1 MLLGLITA
9 QLSGCT
15 ENVSPGET
23 DISQTTTESEI
34 DSVSTTVPET
44 ENTPSPYLENFRQIL
59 ETDDFC
65 AVAHLGYLDSSYYE
79 IMSHVEDLGMLE
91 EFPFLEIPKENYLP
105 LAGGELYAVIPADAD
120 SAITAYTGVMG
131 ETDFTVKA
139 GEKLAEFTGGEPVL
153 LKCNVSEIMPNVVLE
168 ITANGVMHTY
178 SPSLSGENGR
188 LVETDGVYDFSP
200 YDVLEAGIADG
211 ADYVFCGKWFTEE
224 ADRAGNLFVL
234 CLNLMS
240 DGRAEYAGGPPNS
253 EYTDKYAG
261 TWSYDMQKE
270 MIRISLEEVRDI
282 DSDEEPP
289 SDRELYT
296 LNCGFTWEMDDLY
309 LKLTHTEGDEIF
321 DGSWGGTF
329 YFMNGFDYHNVPK
342 G

>member
-9 QLSGCT
+9 QLSRCT

-34 DSVSTTVPET
+34 NSVSTTVPET

-65 AVAHLGYLDSSYYE
+65 AVAHLGYLDGSYYE
-79 IMSHVEDLGMLE
+79 IMSHVEHLGMLE

-105 LAGGELYAVIPADAD
+105 LAGGELYAVIPADNDA
-120 SAITAYTGVMG
+120 AITVYTGVMD

-178 SPSLSGENGR
+178 SPLLSGENGQ

-200 YDVLEAGIADG
+200 YDALLAGIADG
-211 ADYVFCGKWFTEE
+211 ADYVFCDKWLTTEP
-224 ADRAGNLFVL
+224 DRAGDPVVL
-234 CLNLMS
+234 CLNLLP
-240 DGRAEYAGGPPNS
+240 DGTAEYACGPANS
-253 EYTDKYAG
+253 EFTAVYAG
-261 TWSYDMQKE
+261 TWSLDMQTDV
-270 MIRISLEEVRDI
+270 IRLSMEEVRI
-282 DSDEEPP
+282 VDSDEESPLG
-289 SDRELYT
+289 RELHT
-296 LNCGFTWEMDDLY
+296 LNCGFTWEMDGYY
-309 LKLTHTEGDEIF
+309 LKLTHTEGDEILN
-321 DGSWGGTF
+321 GSWGATF
-329 YFMNGFDYHNVPK
+329 QFMNEYDFHNVPK